1 MSPGTHSH
9 PLRIRLGS
17 GGEIK
22 GSARSVVGAR
32 SVVAAA
38 GSGSPSLTSHG
49 WVWTGRGAQL
59 VSPDCLVL
67 QPAGVTLLVA
77 CFIGG
82 LELLGRSND
91 GPGAQAGLLGLLKGQ

>member
-1 MSPGTHSH
+1 MKV
-9 PLRIRLGS
+9 RIRLGS

-22 GSARSVVGAR
+22 GSARSVVDAC

-38 GSGSPSLTSHG
+38 GSGSPGLTSHG

-82 LELLGRSND
+82 LELLGRGDD